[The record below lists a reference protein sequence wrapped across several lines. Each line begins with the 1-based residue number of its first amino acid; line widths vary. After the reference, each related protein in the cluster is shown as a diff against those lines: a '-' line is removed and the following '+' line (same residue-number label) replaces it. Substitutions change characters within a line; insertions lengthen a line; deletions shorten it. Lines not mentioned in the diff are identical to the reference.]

1 MRIRIPSLPLI
12 IMAVTLTLSGC
23 AAMQK
28 SDATQTE
35 QELAAAGF
43 KMKLANTPDKLA
55 HLKTLTQLKVV
66 PHEQEGKVRY
76 VYADAKYC
84 ECVYAGDEVA
94 FEKYQ
99 KIAINQRIAME
110 NQNAR
115 MNWGVW
121 GGYGWGW

>member
-1 MRIRIPSLPLI
+1 
-12 IMAVTLTLSGC
+12 
-23 AAMQK
+23 MQK

-35 QELAAAGF
+35 QEFAAAGF

-55 HLKTLTQLKVV
+55 HLKTLTQFKVV
-66 PHEQEGKVRY
+66 PYEQDGKVRY

-84 ECVYAGDEVA
+84 ECVYAGDEEA